1 MSLSAFWL
9 SVGHFSEQIRKQ
21 LRPELILSSFS
32 EHLHYFIGVGALVI
46 LNHWHLALRL
56 RWLNLAHERACIFDT
71 WDKGKKRKMG
81 KWYSNA
87 WGTYLFIVYFLFKS
101 FRHLSFIFFTTL
113 LIVYGTDH
121 AVFLCCHILL
131 PYSIPSSFSE
141 PCFPRFG
148 RGKEQEDSAQ
158 K

>member
-32 EHLHYFIGVGALVI
+32 EHLHLFFIGVGALVI

-56 RWLNLAHERACIFDT
+56 RWLEFGSWKSLCIFDT
-71 WDKGKKRKMG
+71 WDKGKKRK
-81 KWYSNA
+81 WENDILISLRH
-87 WGTYLFIVYFLFKS
+87 LFIYCLLLFKS

-121 AVFLCCHILL
+121 AVFLCCHILFSL
-131 PYSIPSSFSE
+131 LYS
-141 PCFPRFG
+141 
-148 RGKEQEDSAQ
+148 
-158 K
+158 